1 MFIIVFPLNQLVC
14 VCFRLNFY
22 DSPLDSK
29 EIKPFNPKGNRSRIF
44 TGRTDAEAE
53 IPIFW
58 PPDVKKWLFEKALM
72 LAKIEGRRRRGW
84 QRMRWLDGVT
94 DSMDMNV
101 SKLRE
106 MMKDREAWCAA
117 VHGVTK
123 SRTWLSNW
131 TTACTFNNG
140 YGNTIS

>member
-58 PPDVKKWLFEKALM
+58 PPDVKSQLNGKKPDARKDWRQDEKKVTEDKMVGWHPQLNGHEFEQTPGDS
-72 LAKIEGRRRRGW
+72 EG
-84 QRMRWLDGVT
+84 QRSLVCCSSW
-94 DSMDMNV
+94 SHKESDM
-101 SKLRE
+101 
-106 MMKDREAWCAA
+106 
-117 VHGVTK
+117 T
-123 SRTWLSNW
+123 
-131 TTACTFNNG
+131 
-140 YGNTIS
+140 